1 MGEVFYSASAAYFDQ
16 TQFTR
21 LGHPGR
27 YTQVYKHTGGE
38 FYFTGSNYGYG
49 AMMIGSGSVAEYI
62 KGDDNFISLS
72 GGGDIV
78 FKDIATVGTVG
89 GGNSPN
95 GILDL
100 SILSVSSS
108 VTNGIPVYFFKRQK

>member
-72 GGGDIV
+72 GGGDISIGD
-78 FKDIATVGTVG
+78 FVGDQTGRSAIHEV
-89 GGNSPN
+89 
-95 GILDL
+95 
-100 SILSVSSS
+100 SVAYVTSS
-108 VTNGIPVYFFKRQK
+108 VEEAASIYFFKRQQ